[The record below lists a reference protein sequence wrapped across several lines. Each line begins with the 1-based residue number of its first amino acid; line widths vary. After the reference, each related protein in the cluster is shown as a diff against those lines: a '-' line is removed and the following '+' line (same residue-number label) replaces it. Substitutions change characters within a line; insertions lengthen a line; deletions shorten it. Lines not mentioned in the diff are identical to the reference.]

1 MKTLENHAHR
11 VNAIDTDN
19 WSRDAKTGNGD
30 KRCGEQ
36 YTVYFSRHRHTN
48 IVSYEIMIAS
58 DGSFAARRLDTGYII
73 AGYDASLPGL
83 TIEDSARNVY
93 ATREK
98 MHRVYVQGIFS
109 DVMRR
114 IIQEYYQCESALVH
128 IENWE
133 PARFPEGRIR
143 LDP

>member
-1 MKTLENHAHR
+1 MKTLENNTHR
-11 VNAIDTDN
+11 VNPTDTDKRSEN
-19 WSRDAKTGNGD
+19 PKAGGGD
-30 KRCGEQ
+30 KRGNEQ
-36 YTVYFSRHRHTN
+36 YTVYFSRNRHTDV
-48 IVSYEIMIAS
+48 VSYEIMMAS

-83 TIEDSARNVY
+83 TIDDAAKNVY
-93 ATREK
+93 QTRTN
-98 MHRVYVQGIFS
+98 MRRVYVQGVFS

-114 IIQEYYQCESALVH
+114 IIHEYYQCESALTF

-143 LDP
+143 LDV

>member
-1 MKTLENHAHR
+1 MKMLENHAHR
-11 VNAIDTDN
+11 VNATDTDN
-19 WSRDAKTGNGD
+19 RSRDSKTGSGGKKGN
-30 KRCGEQ
+30 EQ
-36 YTVYFSRHRHTN
+36 YTVYFSRNRHTDV
-48 IVSYEIMIAS
+48 VSYEIVVAS

-83 TIEDSARNVY
+83 TIEDAAKNVY
-93 ATREK
+93 KTRTD
-98 MHRVYVQGIFS
+98 MRRVYVQGIFS

-114 IIQEYYQCESALVH
+114 IIHEYYQCESALTF

-143 LDP
+143 LDI